1 IIPAFLAHG
10 GEREDPLNQPT
21 DRRIWLRYGCSEAS
35 RRWRKLFNSW
45 SSLSFC
51 FLSSE
56 PHSSTT
62 WPIERPSGVLS
73 ARPIMRTA
81 QTQTARVKRNGSQAT
96 TRETNHG
103 TLSCDGRAAMV
114 TPLP

>member
-1 IIPAFLAHG
+1 MFRLQH
-10 GEREDPLNQPT
+10 LS
-21 DRRIWLRYGCSEAS
+21 YGCSEAS
-35 RRWRKLFNSW
+35 RRCRKLFNSC
-45 SSLSFC
+45 SSLSFD

-62 WPIERPSGVLS
+62 CPIERPSGVLS
-73 ARPIMRTA
+73 ARLIMRTA
-81 QTQTARVKRNGSQAT
+81 QIQSASDKRNGSQAT

-114 TPLP
+114 MLLP